1 MTPLISQLRHI
12 SAEMKARDAQIQS
25 LLKRNGSRQ
34 EKSIDVSDCVCVS
47 LSLCVAELE
56 QEVDSLKKR
65 GNQQVTRTGKL
76 KLTKGMPI
84 IRNRFDFYF

>member
-1 MTPLISQLRHI
+1 M
-12 SAEMKARDAQIQS
+12 
-25 LLKRNGSRQ
+25 
-34 EKSIDVSDCVCVS
+34 C